1 MSRKRIFDSVVE
13 RAIRGGILE
22 GGLVVQD
29 QVEEEKKE
37 EEKPEL
43 YRDLKKILVMRVKG
57 KFDETVYE
65 LNRGFPLI
73 RRLLQEIREELGSK
87 YKEQALNLLD
97 KIIDAFGKSVEETS
111 DIASHLH
118 AVYRR
123 ARKHRKEKDREHV
136 KKVIVS
142 YAKGFFSKLY
152 VPKEKT
158 LQFYAM
164 MDRFYGE
171 VENVREQVKR
181 SSNGMSVQNDKKARE
196 LVRRI
201 VENFAG
207 EVEVAFPHDG
217 VMREMAKNL
226 LKIAGSTVKKSKD
239 KRKKQRASRRLM

>member
-13 RAIRGGILE
+13 RAISGGILE
-22 GGLVVQD
+22 SSLVVQN
-29 QVEEEKKE
+29 QVEEERKE

-43 YRDLKKILVMRVKG
+43 YRDLKKILIMRVKG

-65 LNRGFPLI
+65 LNKGFPLI
-73 RRLLQEIREELGSK
+73 RKLLQEIKEGLGSK
-87 YKEQALNLLD
+87 YKEYALDLLD
-97 KIIDAFGKSVEETS
+97 KTVEALEKSVEESS
-111 DIASHLH
+111 DVALHLH

-123 ARKHRKEKDREHV
+123 VREREKEKGREYV
-136 KKVIVS
+136 KKVIAS

-171 VENVREQVKR
+171 VEDVRKQVKR
-181 SSNGMSVQNDKKARE
+181 SSNGMPAQDDKKARE
-196 LVRRI
+196 LVKRI

-207 EVEVAFPHDG
+207 EVEVTFPHDG
-217 VMREMAKNL
+217 VMKEMAKNL

-239 KRKKQRASRRLM
+239 QRKKQRASRRLM